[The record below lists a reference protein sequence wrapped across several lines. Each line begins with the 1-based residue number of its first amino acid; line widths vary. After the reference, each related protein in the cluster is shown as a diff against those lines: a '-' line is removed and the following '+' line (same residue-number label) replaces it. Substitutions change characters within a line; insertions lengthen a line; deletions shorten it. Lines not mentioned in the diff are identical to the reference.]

1 MIKKISPAAWRHIY
15 LNGHGCNPPSALTK
29 NQQVSATSRFPPE
42 PKIKHLEGSDG
53 SIVRDPPQIKRL
65 GRGRRVAPNGHYTFR
80 GTGPIIDLDAIV
92 AGLNLS

>member
-1 MIKKISPAAWRHIY
+1 VVDLRLRGGGTWAADLGVMQDSGVHD
-15 LNGHGCNPPSALTK
+15 GCNPPSALTK

-65 GRGRRVAPNGHYTFR
+65 GRGRRVAPVHDWGK
-80 GTGPIIDLDAIV
+80 
-92 AGLNLS
+92 